1 MFETLDQEYTNKRRS
16 NIDNLENLLLFSSFM
31 FKIYSNTMYSYTPNQ
46 SFQSNKYHLSAEI
59 HSADFKQIVIFRTF
73 IDGLNFYTILSLA
86 SFGHKSKTWNTKR
99 QKGISVDN
107 TASWKQWTAL
117 TVNVLTSPKCL
128 VGVYC
133 FNYEY
138 LCN

>member
-59 HSADFKQIVIFRTF
+59 HSADFKQILIFRTF
-73 IDGLNFYTILSLA
+73 IDGLNFTPFQVCPPLA
-86 SFGHKSKTWNTKR
+86 INQKHEIPKDKR
-99 QKGISVDN
+99 
-107 TASWKQWTAL
+107 
-117 TVNVLTSPKCL
+117 
-128 VGVYC
+128 VYLLIMQHHE
-133 FNYEY
+133 NNEPH
-138 LCN
+138 